1 MSNDKNTASL
11 GFEQT
16 ADTLRGNGRKRVLR
30 TAYSPLESDFG
41 SSWGVLGLSFK
52 H

>member
-1 MSNDKNTASL
+1 MTMSNDKNTAAL
-11 GFEQT
+11 GFEQKIWEA

-41 SSWGVLGLSFK
+41 SSWEA
-52 H
+52 